1 MGKKHTPHQVTGN
14 EGKDERAAEEA
25 EDSRVSIVKPA
36 NFIGIAAGPDAQHAR
51 SGPWTHV
58 WLSPFGL
65 RNHAAVEKAMI
76 IIRPMTKLQLL
87 NFALA
92 TVTYNPHRAKG
103 REVEA

>member
-1 MGKKHTPHQVTGN
+1 MN
-14 EGKDERAAEEA
+14 
-25 EDSRVSIVKPA
+25 
-36 NFIGIAAGPDAQHAR
+36 AGPDAQHAQ
-51 SGPWTHV
+51 SGSWTHV

-76 IIRPMTKLQLL
+76 TIRPMTKLQLL

-92 TVTYNPHRAKG
+92 TEHFNTHRAEC